1 MFASIPN
8 YKEFYN
14 ENDINNQGLE
24 CIRLLNEIICDF
36 DRVLEDVVNEG
47 NIFGFI
53 FQLLSK
59 PKFCL
64 VEKIKTV
71 GSSYM
76 VAAGIIPG
84 GETKTEVTSLP
95 YIHQI
100 RYPFIFQVVQEQCFA
115 VVLVEFAFQMMALL
129 EQINKESFQV
139 FNIFVNI

>member
-1 MFASIPN
+1 M
-8 YKEFYN
+8 
-14 ENDINNQGLE
+14 
-24 CIRLLNEIICDF
+24 
-36 DRVLEDVVNEG
+36 
-47 NIFGFI
+47 
-53 FQLLSK
+53 
-59 PKFCL
+59 
-64 VEKIKTV
+64 EKIKTV

-76 VAAGIIPG
+76 VAAGLIPG
-84 GETKTEVTSLP
+84 GETRTEVTLLP